1 MKIYISSLA
10 EKGKSI
16 SEIVEKLALNG
27 VNNIELTGGTKNS
40 NFNLKELLR
49 LKSRYN
55 LNYLCHN
62 YFPPPKEDFIIN
74 LGSLNNEIYDKS
86 IKHIESAILLSVKL
100 ESDKYACH
108 SGFFIDFG
116 LNEIGNEIL
125 SQKISNKKESIRLFQ
140 EAQLYLNAFAK
151 EKGIKL
157 YFENNVISHFNYH
170 NFNKVNPFMFTDFKN
185 IEDSILKSSNIL
197 VDFAHLKVSCNSL
210 SLDFT
215 SSLMDLA
222 NRTDYWHISDNDGFS
237 DTNELLKDN
246 SEMMKQIKNLDKA
259 NTTIT
264 IEVKGG
270 VENAIKSLNSLNEI

>member
-10 EKGKSI
+10 EKNSSI
-16 SEIVEKLALNG
+16 SEIIEKLALEG
-27 VNNIELTGGTKNS
+27 VNNIELTGGTKYS
-40 NFNLKELLR
+40 NFDLKKVLE
-49 LKSRYN
+49 LKSKYN

-74 LGSLNNEIYDKS
+74 LGSLNNEIFDKS
-86 IKHIESAILLSVKL
+86 IKHIESAILLSVNL
-100 ESDKYACH
+100 ESDKFACH

-125 SQKISNKKESIRLFQ
+125 NQKILNNKESIRLFK
-140 EAQLYLNAFAK
+140 EAQLYLNSFAK

-157 YFENNVISHFNYH
+157 YFENNVISHFNYN
-170 NFNKVNPFMFTDFKN
+170 NFNKVNPFMFTDN
-185 IEDSILKSSNIL
+185 NNVDDVILKSSNIL

-210 SLDFT
+210 NLDFT
-215 SSLMDLA
+215 SNLIDLA
-222 NRTDYWHISDNDGFS
+222 NRTDYWHISDNNGFS

-246 SEMMKQIKNLDKA
+246 SEMIKQIKHLDKA
-259 NTTIT
+259 NKTIT

-270 VENAIKSLNSLNEI
+270 LENAIKSLNSLNEI